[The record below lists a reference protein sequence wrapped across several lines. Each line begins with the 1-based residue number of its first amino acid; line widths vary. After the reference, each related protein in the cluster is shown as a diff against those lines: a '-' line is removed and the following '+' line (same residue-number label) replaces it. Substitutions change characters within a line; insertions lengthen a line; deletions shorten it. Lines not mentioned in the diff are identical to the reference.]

1 MRMKH
6 NLLKRVISFL
16 LVLILSLS
24 PLISQQ
30 TVVNAAS
37 GSTTIRL
44 SVGMYGFSI
53 PSLGY
58 SSSDNMWD
66 IYDSSNSLL
75 YCISPHKHANTG
87 CRYSWQSYNAVTFY
101 NQSYAKCLTYYHRYI
116 GYSTLNK
123 AQTQA
128 YLWAI
133 SMGRSKTQAV
143 YEAGRSVTR
152 SYTWA
157 KAESFCNAVSNTN
170 PEGTIYVYN
179 CTSCP
184 VGRPISAHQTL
195 LGYSSTPYTYP
206 SYQEVYYENSDSTRV
221 DMKVN
226 IDKTDAED
234 GTPVDGAKF
243 EIYCDDK
250 YITTVTT
257 QNGQASTDVWYQY
270 GTSTWYATRWYITN
284 WNQLSVRQQ
293 QQASASGYYDSQS
306 KAYQAAKSVVD
317 SKVSEELKSLLSQ
330 NHTWTAKEVEA
341 PYGYYILTEEKSIN
355 ANGNTKDMNFSFT
368 NAPQKG
374 SIIVNKWNG
383 EVGNTDI
390 TSSEASL
397 VGAEYSV
404 KASGDIYKG
413 DTKLYSNGEE
423 VGRIVIDDTLTGR
436 LDNLPLGRYVVEEV
450 VAPPGFELDLTPHIV
465 ELSSKE
471 NAKVIEAEVD
481 SCDEEFEGF
490 LEINKTLEGRDPE
503 QGAEFEIRNSENEVV
518 QTLVTDSNG
527 YAKSDG
533 LPYGTYKVVQTVTA
547 DGYMAAND
555 FLITID
561 ESTNGTTITKDL
573 ADEKIRDYAWL
584 KIVKTY
590 KQQDAESNVN
600 IEALEEGATFQIL
613 DSNDDVVEIIT
624 TDEYGYAESGALD
637 PGTYTV
643 TQTDGKENYAFVD
656 DFSFTVHEGEKECFE
671 YDLINTFDGSK
682 IRVEKTMSKDGVTT
696 PEANAEFTIFDI
708 ESLKDLN
715 TAGTSFGSYPY
726 DVSSRAKLVE
736 FTTYLDDHDLV
747 LGSIKTNSEGTGA
760 DLIDEI
766 GFDEGQNF
774 AIVQTDGADGYA
786 LSGIVESSSIDAT
799 TENGM
804 SVYTFEL
811 NNPFD
816 EYAFVEIQKEKTVT
830 DTGNAPEEG
839 AEFEILNVTN
849 GEVVET
855 LTTNEDGYA
864 ISQSLEYGS
873 YILHQTVT
881 ALGHGSIEDQA
892 FTIDA
897 ENQHETIT
905 FDLLNEEVPVEV
917 LITKT
922 DATSGTLLPG
932 AEYLIMDSND
942 EIVTTLVTGQS
953 GEMLG
958 KTNTYLDYGT
968 YTLIETKAP
977 DGYVRN
983 EEELVFTLSDDT
995 VDVDKDG
1002 TPKTY
1007 YIDLENEPIY
1017 GTLILNKSGELL
1029 TGYSEDQDD
1038 KGFVWENS
1046 PIDGAV
1052 YGLYAEEDIISADGK
1067 TVHYQAGDL
1076 VSKATTNEE
1085 GQIIFT
1091 QMMNG
1096 RETNQLYLGDYY
1108 VQELVAPVGF
1118 TLDPEKHSIRLT
1130 WDKTAEDVND
1140 VNDPTTIPDVEDPA
1154 EGDVSTEAELKTYE
1168 IGLNNASDVIV
1179 TITKDGLMT
1188 VSGTGTPRTF
1198 TSQSNVPWYADGTY
1212 LKVKNVVFET
1222 SVTPTNLNYWFKD
1235 CSSLKSVSMNLEN
1248 SNISSMVSTF
1258 ENCVALEQA
1267 PSLRNASRLTNM
1279 NSTFKNCTSLQQAP
1293 EMTGCT
1299 AITNLNNTFENCVSM
1314 STVPNLSGSTQISS
1328 MQSAF
1333 KNCVNMSGT
1342 LAFNVSTNL
1351 ASTSF
1356 TNALQ
1361 DVSKGTAE
1369 LTLTGLKWQ
1378 NLDPIYES
1386 KSSNSNVVY
1395 ESTRSTLIPGPE
1407 FNEKLVSLIP
1417 KRSMNPDMPTMQ
1429 HYIIDGI
1436 YFVDTPVPST
1446 GTTLD
1451 VSVDKSGSAVMY
1463 KSGNNIYITSGKTGC
1478 KLKANA
1484 DSSYMFGGVTEY
1496 MDDGSSYRS
1505 SFGVSE
1511 MDVTNLDTSNVT
1523 KMNHMFHML
1532 GLAHLA
1538 ISGSS
1543 YLQQVYTLDY
1553 VPAIIGLETWDTQKV
1568 TTMQSMFENSSL
1580 KPELNL
1586 QNWNTQNLEN
1596 TRYMFRFVQKPEF
1609 ADSSHKQITNA
1620 PLTVHLEN
1628 FDTSKLKDA
1637 INMFADA
1644 KINAELTIRTNNLN
1658 YQMTTNMGTEDY
1670 PMMQTVWAY
1679 YNILSGANTGTDPD
1693 NWELIHDGGVIT
1705 LNYDSSNL
1713 SLVRSMLAT
1722 SMVEGA
1728 AVLGTK
1734 QPDLPE
1740 PTKPTPPSEIVGTW
1754 NVGSPTASSVTA
1766 TLHRDGLLEI
1776 EGRGDVQTYS
1786 YAEDLPWE
1794 DYREN
1799 IKEVTF
1805 DANVLPTNL
1814 AHWFEG
1820 CYALQSVD
1828 LSRDSLENLENLAM
1842 TFSDCYNLRTVPDF
1856 SAATHLGNM
1865 NYAFENCYNLQ
1876 SVSLGNLSE
1885 LVYAEGAFQ
1894 NCYNLMEIPDFSQAN
1909 SVSNISGMFFNTYRL
1924 DGIFTLNVD
1933 PPQTNS
1939 AFRNA
1944 AYGESQVYLH
1954 GSSSIL
1960 ENLASGAG
1968 SNSHVYV
1975 YKVTDIQVIPEREKV
1990 EADSELTVED
2000 FTYVATYTDYTVQEI
2015 TLDPSDVTIAPSTV
2029 PSTSGPFDV
2038 SFDFIG
2044 SYGDVPSETVRL
2056 TAINLADYDFS
2067 VDDVKEVVEEINLTD
2082 TAQKVKLRI
2091 NKTDDRGEI
2100 LPGAVFQLKT
2110 LVDILDKNGNVIVKA
2125 NTVLD
2130 EKVSDEFGAVDFG
2143 AIFPTEIYTSGD
2155 PSQMYQIVEVQA
2167 PTGYQK
2173 SNQVLT
2179 FSGEIP
2185 DTSTPL
2191 ISHEATVENEE
2202 LDEIVIKKEWNDS
2215 NNVDNLRPS
2224 SIQIEVLK
2232 NGSVM
2237 RTVTLNN
2244 ANDWEVTISDLPKNE
2259 NGQPIQYTFR
2269 EKSVP
2274 AGYTSSYTFV
2284 NGVCTFV
2291 NTHEVTYID
2300 LSVNKVWDDE
2310 SNADGLRP
2318 SSVKVNLYANDELN
2332 RTITLNASNSWK
2344 TTVENLRKTD
2354 SNGDEIQY
2362 EFVEVQ
2368 EGIINGNYNTG
2379 YSASYATSGNT
2390 TTITNKH
2397 VPQLINL
2404 TVEKVW
2410 DDNQNEAN
2418 LRPSTIA
2425 VALMKDGRQID
2436 QVELTAADNWSSKT
2450 IHDLPKYEDGR
2461 EIQYEFRE
2469 LTDGV
2474 LIGVDPEIGYE
2485 VSYKVSGNKTTITNT
2500 HTPKKAL
2507 GSIVITKR
2515 IKADD
2520 INFANGDPTF
2530 IFHVTG
2536 TLEDNSTIEYNGL
2549 VSFTEEYVRTHTDSN
2564 GYVSIA
2570 CDFLGLEYGD
2580 YVVSEEIVA
2589 RYEFESITDVENG
2602 TIIGD
2607 TVSIPIDR
2615 QHESGAATFTNEK
2628 GEWGDYSDTAH
2639 VINHFSNGES

>member
-390 TSSEASL
+390 ASSEASL

-450 VAPPGFELDLTPHIV
+450 VAPPGFELDLTPHMV
-465 ELSSKE
+465 NLSSEE

-600 IEALEEGATFQIL
+600 VEALEEDATFQIL
-613 DSNDDVVEIIT
+613 DSNDDVVETLT

-682 IRVEKTMSKDGVTT
+682 VRVEKTMSKDGETT

-736 FTTYLDDHDLV
+736 FTTYLDDHDLA

-811 NNPFD
+811 DNPFD
-816 EYAFVEIQKEKTVT
+816 EYAFVEVQKEKTVT

-864 ISQSLEYGS
+864 MSQSLEYGS

-905 FDLLNEEVPVEV
+905 FDLLNEEIPVEV

-942 EIVTTLVTGQS
+942 EIVTTMVTGQS

-1267 PSLRNASRLTNM
+1267 PSLRNASRLINM

-1333 KNCVNMSGT
+1333 KNCVNMNGT

-1407 FNEKLVSLIP
+1407 FSKKLINLIG
-1417 KRSMNPDMPTMQ
+1417 SSTAN
-1429 HYIIDGI
+1429 GV
-1436 YFVDTPVPST
+1436 YFVDTAIPTS
-1446 GTTLD
+1446 GTKID
-1451 VSVDKSGSAVMY
+1451 VSVDGSGSAIMY
-1463 KSGNNIYITSGKTGC
+1463 KSGSNIYITSGKTGC
-1478 KLKANA
+1478 KLKANKDA
-1484 DSSYMFGGVTEY
+1484 SLMFSGAYVDYGGYGMYDGINAKILDVSNLDTKNTTNMSRMFQNWGAGTDINVMGQGEIRGLENLNTENVTDMSYMFKLVT
-1496 MDDGSSYRS
+1496 
-1505 SFGVSE
+1505 
-1511 MDVTNLDTSNVT
+1511 
-1523 KMNHMFHML
+1523 
-1532 GLAHLA
+1532 
-1538 ISGSS
+1538 
-1543 YLQQVYTLDY
+1543 
-1553 VPAIIGLETWDTQKV
+1553 
-1568 TTMQSMFENSSL
+1568 L
-1580 KPELNL
+1580 KHGTELNL
-1586 QNWNTQNLEN
+1586 SNFNTKNVEN
-1596 TRYMFRFVQKPEF
+1596 MQEMFRGTVMTSVKSNGGYDVF
-1609 ADSSHKQITNA
+1609 AVPIDFSGFDMRKVTNA
-1620 PLTVHLEN
+1620 V
-1628 FDTSKLKDA
+1628 A
-1637 INMFADA
+1637 MFAETNVTGT
-1644 KINAELTIRTNNLN
+1644 ITIRTNNLN
-1658 YQMTTNMGTEDY
+1658 KTISY
-1670 PMMQTVWAY
+1670 PATDDPENPYMQTGSAY
-1679 YNILSGANTGTDPD
+1679 DNLLLMANLSNSDAH
-1693 NWELIHDGGVIT
+1693 LIM
-1705 LNYDSSNL
+1705 NYDSSNL
-1713 SLVRSMLAT
+1713 ALVRNIMQT
-1722 SMVEGA
+1722 RQEGGYEKGK
-1728 AVLGTK
+1728 VTLGTL
-1734 QPDLPE
+1734 QPDLSDEEIPE
-1740 PTKPTPPSEIVGTW
+1740 EPSEIVGTW

-2143 AIFPTEIYTSGD
+2143 AMFPTEIYTSGD

-2570 CDFLGLEYGD
+2570 CDFLGLEYGN